1 MEEYLDEMLH
11 LTADIA
17 EELLTIK
24 DTGSPLSD
32 HTAEMIARLAELAV
46 TYRMEE
52 PDGDI
57 PAAPAPVAGG
67 ISVGDAQWQVEE
79 EISEAL
85 ATEAEEHEEAFE
97 VAPVAAAQAEEVDE
111 EAEAEN
117 AEAEEAADADV
128 AVPTLPE
135 PEPIAEPEPEP
146 EPEPEQEP
154 EPEPEP
160 EPQRMPLF
168 TARDLRNAF
177 TLNDVF
183 LFQRV
188 LFHGSP
194 SEFKN
199 ALEEITTLAS
209 ADELREYLQSQ
220 HHINLKSDEAR
231 DFVGIVSSFFK

>member
-67 ISVGDAQWQVEE
+67 IPVGDAQWQVEE

-128 AVPTLPE
+128 AVPTLPD

-146 EPEPEQEP
+146 
-154 EPEPEP
+154 
-160 EPQRMPLF
+160 QRVPLF

>member
-79 EISEAL
+79 EMSEAL

-128 AVPTLPE
+128 AVPTLPD

-146 EPEPEQEP
+146 
-154 EPEPEP
+154 
-160 EPQRMPLF
+160 QRVPLF

>member
-67 ISVGDAQWQVEE
+67 IPVGDAQWQVEE

-128 AVPTLPE
+128 AVPTLPD

-146 EPEPEQEP
+146 EP
-154 EPEPEP
+154 
-160 EPQRMPLF
+160 QRVPLF

>member
-1 MEEYLDEMLH
+1 
-11 LTADIA
+11 
-17 EELLTIK
+17 
-24 DTGSPLSD
+24 
-32 HTAEMIARLAELAV
+32 
-46 TYRMEE
+46 
-52 PDGDI
+52 
-57 PAAPAPVAGG
+57 
-67 ISVGDAQWQVEE
+67 
-79 EISEAL
+79 
-85 ATEAEEHEEAFE
+85 
-97 VAPVAAAQAEEVDE
+97 
-111 EAEAEN
+111 
-117 AEAEEAADADV
+117 
-128 AVPTLPE
+128 
-135 PEPIAEPEPEP
+135 
-146 EPEPEQEP
+146 
-154 EPEPEP
+154 
-160 EPQRMPLF
+160 MPLF

>member
-79 EISEAL
+79 EMSEAL

-128 AVPTLPE
+128 AVPTLPD

-146 EPEPEQEP
+146 EP
-154 EPEPEP
+154 
-160 EPQRMPLF
+160 QRVPLF

>member
-67 ISVGDAQWQVEE
+67 IPVGDAQWQVEE

-85 ATEAEEHEEAFE
+85 ATEAEKHEEAFE

-128 AVPTLPE
+128 AVPTLPD
-135 PEPIAEPEPEP
+135 PEPIA
-146 EPEPEQEP
+146 
-154 EPEPEP
+154 
-160 EPQRMPLF
+160 
-168 TARDLRNAF
+168 
-177 TLNDVF
+177 
-183 LFQRV
+183 
-188 LFHGSP
+188 
-194 SEFKN
+194 
-199 ALEEITTLAS
+199 
-209 ADELREYLQSQ
+209 
-220 HHINLKSDEAR
+220 
-231 DFVGIVSSFFK
+231 